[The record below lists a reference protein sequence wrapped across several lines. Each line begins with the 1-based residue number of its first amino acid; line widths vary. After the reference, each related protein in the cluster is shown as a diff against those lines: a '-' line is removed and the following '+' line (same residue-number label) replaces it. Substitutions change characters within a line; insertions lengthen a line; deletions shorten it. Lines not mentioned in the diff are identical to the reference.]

1 MKRNIL
7 LLLFVFFIPAV
18 GVFVNCIMIGKD
30 PKELPIGFVNH
41 ENDCSE
47 TFYRDSCEANLLG
60 CYFMTVS
67 VHLYCT
73 NLLTNLLG
81 CIAKLNMHTYCT
93 EPVITL
99 LGCIVQWSVHLYCT
113 EPLFNLLGCHF
124 MTVSVHLYCTEPII
138 NLLGCIVV
146 QRSVHLYCTE
156 PVINLL
162 VTSFRLSMTV
172 TW

>member
-1 MKRNIL
+1 MSTSTKTGSLQSISISQNEPDTLNQTLIQRSEEKKPSSTFVFPSLTNIAALFVKNSITMKRNIL

-73 NLLTNLLG
+73 
-81 CIAKLNMHTYCT
+81 
-93 EPVITL
+93 
-99 LGCIVQWSVHLYCT
+99 
-113 EPLFNLLGCHF
+113 
-124 MTVSVHLYCTEPII
+124 
-138 NLLGCIVV
+138 
-146 QRSVHLYCTE
+146 E

-162 VTSFRLSMTV
+162 ACIVQQSVHLYRTGY
-172 TW
+172 